1 MFSFRWPWIV
11 ALPAMAV
18 ATVSLGQ
25 EPPDTNYDESK
36 VAAYD
41 LPDPLVCFD
50 GQQVSTATLWRE
62 RRRPE
67 IVAAFAEHVFGRT
80 PEIATNLRREAL
92 AADAVVFDG
101 LATRKQVRLRLL
113 DAEDAPWIDLLIYV
127 PCKPRGRPPVFL
139 GLNYG
144 NQGVDVDPAIVPS
157 RNSVCRRGEHSSRW
171 PLKAI
176 LSRGCAVASFHGGDV
191 ELDPYG
197 SGCHFTTEGS
207 QKGIRHFVMRQ
218 EGRDS
223 LANAKWGPAD
233 DEWGSIGA
241 WSWALSRVLDSLR
254 SDPDVDGDRVAVF
267 GHSRTGKAALW
278 AGAQD
283 ERFAIV
289 ISNESGQGGASLARR
304 RYGETVA
311 ASCSISGGWYC
322 GNYRK
327 YGGNEAALPVDAHLL
342 ITAMAPRPVYVASAE
357 QDRWCDPRG
366 EFLAARHAE
375 PVYRLLGLAGLGVHE
390 MPPVNHPVGEM
401 IGYHVRD
408 GDHDITPYDW
418 ERFLDFA
425 DRHWHGD

>member
-1 MFSFRWPWIV
+1 
-11 ALPAMAV
+11 
-18 ATVSLGQ
+18 
-25 EPPDTNYDESK
+25 
-36 VAAYD
+36 
-41 LPDPLVCFD
+41 
-50 GQQVSTATLWRE
+50 
-62 RRRPE
+62 
-67 IVAAFAEHVFGRT
+67 
-80 PEIATNLRREAL
+80 
-92 AADAVVFDG
+92 
-101 LATRKQVRLRLL
+101 
-113 DAEDAPWIDLLIYV
+113 
-127 PCKPRGRPPVFL
+127 
-139 GLNYG
+139 
-144 NQGVDVDPAIVPS
+144 
-157 RNSVCRRGEHSSRW
+157 
-171 PLKAI
+171 
-176 LSRGCAVASFHGGDV
+176 
-191 ELDPYG
+191 
-197 SGCHFTTEGS
+197 
-207 QKGIRHFVMRQ
+207 MRQ